1 MIIIWC
7 FFCHEMIFVILYPAI
22 NFITSR
28 IPAVKN
34 FVSRSREDDF
44 IPHSASNFLCIPHTA
59 SILSLIPH
67 PAKPMLDPL
76 EQGARMAAMR
86 KAKPRNTV
94 NPPDSEY
101 ETTPFQVLFSGWVYI
116 RRGKEAMRNA

>member
-7 FFCHEMIFVILYPAI
+7 FFCHEMIFVIVYPAI

-44 IPHSASNFLCIPHTA
+44 IPHTASNFLCIPHTA

-76 EQGARMAAMR
+76 EQGVLHTAGAREIWIDQSA
-86 KAKPRNTV
+86 
-94 NPPDSEY
+94 
-101 ETTPFQVLFSGWVYI
+101 F
-116 RRGKEAMRNA
+116 RRREKF